1 MISIVA
7 QGSSFTVGIQKE
19 SSYGVSPSP
28 ANLTAVPNN
37 SFSINTTRSEILS
50 EEMGTGH
57 RNFVQMGNESIAG
70 DITVEFSANVFDT
83 LLEGVMQSTF
93 SSGTLKHGTGLVG
106 HHIEA
111 RYNDTTDYRLF
122 KGCLFNQL
130 EMSYELDGLVTATFG
145 IMGREEVLSGTSFDA
160 SLTTPS
166 ATPKFN
172 GLNASFTYGGTAIK
186 PMSAS
191 FTVNNNIQQDFVL
204 GSKLLEAMGKGFIDV
219 TGSFEVL
226 LTDTSLLSSF
236 KTDAE
241 AELVITLDN
250 GVSDI
255 YEFTFPKTKLTEAST
270 TASGLASQR
279 LACSFRATYD
289 SVSASTLT
297 ITKEAQA

>member
-19 SSYGVSPSP
+19 SSYGVTPSP
-28 ANLTAVPNN
+28 ANLVGVPNN
-37 SFSINTTRSEILS
+37 SFSINTTRTEILS

-70 DITVEFSANVFDT
+70 DIAVEFAPSIYDT

-93 SSGTLKHGTGLVG
+93 STGALKHGTGLVG

-122 KGCLFNQL
+122 RGCIFNQV

-145 IMGREEVLSGTSFDA
+145 IIGREEVVSGTSFDA
-160 SLTTPS
+160 SLTMPS
-166 ATPKFN
+166 FTPKFS
-172 GLNASFTYGGTAIK
+172 GLDVAFTYGGSAIK

-191 FTVNNNIQQDFVL
+191 FTVNNNASQDFVL

-226 LTDTSLLSSF
+226 LTDMTLLSAF
-236 KTDAE
+236 KTDTE
-241 AELVITLDN
+241 EELAITLDN

-255 YEFTFPKTKLTEAST
+255 YTFTFPKTKLTEVST
-270 TASGLASQR
+270 TASGLSSQR

-289 SVSASTLT
+289 SVSASTLV